1 MTPRGV
7 RGAEEETVRSRTY
20 LVKSI
25 VALAIVATI
34 VVLAA
39 CGSSSTN
46 KSSSTST
53 TSKGTPKKGGSLT
66 VLEDSAFAGAWPAG
80 LDPATNTNGAANQPY
95 MNSIYGQLF
104 RLNEKGKVEPELVS
118 KWAYANG
125 GKTVKLTLRPG
136 VKFSDG
142 TPFDADAVAF
152 NIKRDLKSTCTC
164 RPTWPVKSVTTEG
177 TGTVV
182 LNFMRPF
189 AAVIASF
196 IDSNA
201 NWTAS
206 PTALKKLGEKKFRIK
221 PVGAGPFKVVS
232 NKLSSELVL
241 ERNPTYWKP
250 GHPLLD
256 NLTFKSIGGDEAAY
270 QAMLAG
276 QAQAY
281 EGMSTPKLVQQAAK
295 NDKLKVTQQLSTSPY
310 FMQLNT
316 TIPPFNNPKAR
327 QAIYY
332 ASNSEVIRS
341 KIFNNLYE
349 NTQGFTGPG
358 GLFFQATVPGY
369 RTYDLEKAKA
379 LVKELGGL
387 KIDLGTINVLVA
399 KQTIQAL
406 QTQWAQAGI
415 KATIHS
421 YDLPG
426 LIQAFQSKKWQA
438 MLQTA
443 GSFDP
448 AQGVGVAFRMASQSP
463 FSGIKDPKLDTMLNE
478 AAGTLDQN
486 RRKELYGQIAK
497 YVSDQAYGPFY
508 FAFAPANV
516 ALKGVSGPG
525 LTTAMPAVVVN
536 PDVFW
541 DEVSSG
547 GGA

>member
-1 MTPRGV
+1 MREVAKPLTLCV
-7 RGAEEETVRSRTY
+7 AAVAM
-20 LVKSI
+20 
-25 VALAIVATI
+25 ALAG
-34 VVLAA
+34 
-39 CGSSSTN
+39 CGSSS
-46 KSSSTST
+46 SSTTTSASST
-53 TSKGTPKKGGSLT
+53 TGKAKKGGSLT

-104 RLNEKGKVEPELVS
+104 KLNEKGKVVPELATGWS
-118 KWAYANG
+118 YADG
-125 GKTVKLTLRPG
+125 GKTVNIKLRPG

-142 TPFDADAVAF
+142 TPFDAEAVAF

-164 RPTWPVKSVTTEG
+164 RPTWPVKSITTQG
-177 TGTVV
+177 AGTVV
-182 LNFMRPF
+182 LNFSRPF

-206 PTALKKLGEKKFRIK
+206 PTALKKLGQRQFRIK
-221 PVGAGPFKVVS
+221 PVGAGPFRVVS

-241 ERNPTYWKP
+241 ERNPTYWKRGRP
-250 GHPLLD
+250 YLD
-256 NLTFKSIGGDEAAY
+256 KLTFKSIGGDEAAY

-281 EGMSTPKLVQQAAK
+281 EGMSTPKLVQQASK

-316 TIPPFNNPKAR
+316 TIPPFDNPKAR

-332 ASNSEVIRS
+332 ASDSEAIRS
-341 KIFNNLYE
+341 KIFDNMYE

-358 GLFFQATVPGY
+358 GLFYEPKVPGY

-379 LVKELGGL
+379 LVKEIGGL
-387 KIDLGTINVLVA
+387 TIDLGTINVLVA

-406 QTQWAQAGI
+406 QSQWAQAGI

-443 GSFDP
+443 GSYDP
-448 AQGVGVAFRMASQSP
+448 AQGVGVAFRMSSQSP

-478 AAGTLDQN
+478 ASGTLDQGA
-486 RRKELYGQIAK
+486 RKELYGQLAK
-497 YVSDQAYGPFY
+497 FISDQAYGPFY

-516 ALKGVSGPG
+516 AVKGVSGPG

-541 DEVSSG
+541 DEVATSG
-547 GGA
+547 GGGA

>member
-1 MTPRGV
+1 MRGRRQFRPLAV
-7 RGAEEETVRSRTY
+7 LCVAGA
-20 LVKSI
+20 
-25 VALAIVATI
+25 ALA
-34 VVLAA
+34 LAS
-39 CGSSSTN
+39 CGSKSTN
-46 KSSSTST
+46 SSTSGGST
-53 TSKGTPKKGGSLT
+53 TAAKAKSGGSLT

-104 RLNEKGKVEPELVS
+104 KLNEQGKIVPELATGYS
-118 KWAYANG
+118 FADG
-125 GKTVKLTLRPG
+125 GKTVNIKLRQG

-142 TPFDADAVAF
+142 TPFDADAVVF

-164 RPTWPVKSVTTEG
+164 RPTWPVKSVAAQG
-177 TGTVV
+177 TDTVV
-182 LNFMRPF
+182 LNFTQPY

-206 PTALKKLGEKKFRIK
+206 PTALKKLGEKKFRIT
-221 PVGAGPFKVVS
+221 PVGAGPFTVVS

-241 ERNPTYWKP
+241 KRNTTYYKQ

-256 NLTFKSIGGDEAAY
+256 NLTFKSIGGDQAAY
-270 QAMLAG
+270 QALQAG

-281 EGMSTPKLVQQAAK
+281 EGMSTPQLVQQAGK
-295 NDKLKVTQQLSTSPY
+295 NGKLKVTQQLSTSPY

-316 TIPPFNNPKAR
+316 TIPPFNNAKAR

-332 ASNSEVIRS
+332 ASDSEAIRS
-341 KIFNNLYE
+341 HIFNNMYV

-358 GLFFQATVPGY
+358 GLFFEPKTPGY
-369 RTYDLEKAKA
+369 RTYDLDKAKA

-387 KIDLGTINVLVA
+387 KVTLGTINVLVA
-399 KQTIQAL
+399 KETIQAL
-406 QTQWAQAGI
+406 QSQWQQAGI
-415 KATIHS
+415 KVKIES
-421 YDLPG
+421 YDLTG

-438 MLQTA
+438 ELQTA
-443 GSFDP
+443 GSYDP

-463 FSGIKDPKLDTMLNE
+463 FSGIKDPKLDQMLNE
-478 AAGTLDQN
+478 GAGTLDQGK
-486 RRKELYGQIAK
+486 RAQIYGDLAK

-516 ALKGVSGPG
+516 AVKGVTGPG

-541 DEVSSG
+541 DEVSASSG
-547 GGA
+547 SS

>member
-1 MTPRGV
+1 V
-7 RGAEEETVRSRTY
+7 RAHRH
-20 LVKSI
+20 LVMPL
-25 VALAIVATI
+25 VALWVAGVAFALT
-34 VVLAA
+34 A

-46 KSSSTST
+46 KSSTSSGSST
-53 TSKGTPKKGGSLT
+53 TSQGTPKKGGSLT
-66 VLEDSAFAGAWPAG
+66 VLEDAAFAGAWPAG

-104 RLNEKGKVEPELVS
+104 KLNEKGEVVPELVS
-118 KWAYANG
+118 GYKFEDG
-125 GKTVKLTLRPG
+125 GKTVKLTLRQG

-142 TPFDADAVAF
+142 TPFDADAVVF

-164 RPTWPVKSVTTEG
+164 RPTWPVKTVTAEG
-177 TGTVV
+177 TDTVV
-182 LNFMRPF
+182 LKFTAPY
-189 AAVIASF
+189 AAITASF

-206 PTALKKLGEKKFRIK
+206 PTALKKLGERKFRIT

-241 ERNPTYWKP
+241 ERNPTYWKT
-250 GHPLLD
+250 GKPLLD
-256 NLTFKSIGGDEAAY
+256 KLTFKSIGGDQAAY

-281 EGMSTPKLVQQAAK
+281 EGMSTPKLVQQASK

-316 TIPPFNNPKAR
+316 TIPPFDDPKAR

-332 ASNSEVIRS
+332 ASDSEAIRS
-341 KIFNNLYE
+341 HIFDNMYE

-358 GLFFQATVPGY
+358 GRFYEPKVEGY
-369 RTYDLEKAKA
+369 RGYDLEKAKA

-387 KIDLGTINVLVA
+387 TVKLGTINVLVA

-406 QTQWAQAGI
+406 QSQWQQAGI
-415 KATIHS
+415 KVSIDS
-421 YDLPG
+421 YDLTG

-443 GSFDP
+443 GSYDP
-448 AQGVGVAFRMASQSP
+448 AQGVGVAFRMSSMSP
-463 FSGIKDPKLDTMLNE
+463 FSGIKDKKLDGMLAA
-478 AAGTLDQN
+478 AAGTLDQDK
-486 RRKELYGQIAK
+486 RKQMYADMAK
-497 YVSDQAYGPFY
+497 YISDQAYGPFY
-508 FAFAPANV
+508 FAFAPANI
-516 ALKGVSGPG
+516 ALKGVTGPG

-541 DEVSSG
+541 DEVSVSSS
-547 GGA
+547 

>member
-1 MTPRGV
+1 M
-7 RGAEEETVRSRTY
+7 RSRRNLLTP
-20 LVKSI
+20 L
-25 VALAIVATI
+25 VALLVAALT
-34 VVLAA
+34 LAA
-39 CGSSSTN
+39 CGAKTTSKT
-46 KSSSTST
+46 SSTST
-53 TSKGTPKKGGSLT
+53 GGKATKGGAIT

-104 RLNEKGKVEPELVS
+104 KLNEQGKIVPELATGY
-118 KWAYANG
+118 AYEDG
-125 GKTVKLTLRPG
+125 GKTVKIKLRPG

-142 TPFDADAVAF
+142 TPFDAEAVVF
-152 NIKRDLKSTCTC
+152 NIKRDLKSSCTC
-164 RPTWPVKSVTTEG
+164 RPTWPVKSVSAEG
-177 TGTVV
+177 TDTVV
-182 LNFMRPF
+182 LTFTRPF

-206 PTALKKLGEKKFRIK
+206 PTALKQMGERRFRVK

-241 ERNPTYWKP
+241 ERNPTYWKK
-250 GHPLLD
+250 GRPLLD
-256 NLTFKSIGGDEAAY
+256 RLTFKSIGGDEAAY
-270 QAMLAG
+270 QAIQAG
-276 QAQAY
+276 QAEAY
-281 EGMSTPKLVQQAAK
+281 EGMSTPRLVQGAGK
-295 NDKLKVTQQLSTSPY
+295 NSKVEVTQQLSTSPY

-316 TIPPFNNPKAR
+316 TIPPFDDPKAR

-332 ASNSEVIRS
+332 ASDSEAIRS
-341 KIFNNLYE
+341 KLFDNMYE

-358 GLFFQATVPGY
+358 GLFYEPKVEGY

-379 LVKELGGL
+379 LVKQMGGL
-387 KIDLGTINVLVA
+387 TVKLGTINVLVA

-406 QTQWAQAGI
+406 QSQWQEAGI
-415 KATIHS
+415 KVTIDS
-421 YDLPG
+421 YDLTG

-443 GSFDP
+443 GSYDP
-448 AQGVGVAFRMASQSP
+448 AQGVGVAFRMSSLSP
-463 FSGIKDPKLDTMLNE
+463 FSGIKDDKLDKMLND

-486 RRKELYGQIAK
+486 ARKGMYDQIAK

-516 ALKGVSGPG
+516 AVKGVTGPG

-541 DEVSSG
+541 DEVSAG
-547 GGA
+547 GGST

>member
-1 MTPRGV
+1 
-7 RGAEEETVRSRTY
+7 VRSRGH
-20 LVKSI
+20 LVKSV
-25 VALAIVATI
+25 VAFAVVGVVVA
-34 VVLAA
+34 LAA

-46 KSSSTST
+46 KSSSTGSST
-53 TSKGTPKKGGSLT
+53 TSQGKAQKGGSIT
-66 VLEDSAFAGAWPAG
+66 VLEDTAFAGAWPAG

-104 RLNEKGKVEPELVS
+104 KLNEKGQIVPELVS
-118 KWAYANG
+118 AYKLENG
-125 GKTVKLTLRPG
+125 GKTVKLTLRQG

-142 TPFDADAVAF
+142 TPFDAEAVVF

-164 RPTWPVKSVTTEG
+164 RPTWPVKSVTAEG
-177 TGTVV
+177 TDTVV
-182 LNFMRPF
+182 LTFTAPY
-189 AAVIASF
+189 AAIIASF

-206 PTALKKLGEKKFRIK
+206 PTALKKLGERKFRIT
-221 PVGAGPFKVVS
+221 PVGAGPFTVVS

-241 ERNPTYWKP
+241 ERNPTYWKT
-250 GHPLLD
+250 GKPLLD
-256 NLTFKSIGGDEAAY
+256 KLTFKSIGGDQAAY
-270 QAMLAG
+270 QALLAG

-281 EGMSTPKLVQQAAK
+281 EGMSTPKLVQQASK
-295 NDKLKVTQQLSTSPY
+295 NGKLKVTQQLSTSPY

-316 TIPPFNNPKAR
+316 TIPPFNDPKAR

-332 ASNSEVIRS
+332 ASDSEAIRS
-341 KIFNNLYE
+341 HIFDNMYE
-349 NTQGFTGPG
+349 STQGFTGPG
-358 GLFFQATVPGY
+358 GLFYEPKVPGY
-369 RTYDLEKAKA
+369 RSYDLEKAKA

-387 KIDLGTINVLVA
+387 TVKLGTINVLVA

-406 QTQWAQAGI
+406 QSQWQQAGI
-415 KATIHS
+415 KVSIDS
-421 YDLPG
+421 YDLTG

-443 GSFDP
+443 GSYDP
-448 AQGVGVAFRMASQSP
+448 AQGVGVAFRMSSMSP
-463 FSGIKDPKLDTMLNE
+463 FSGIKDKKLDGMLGQG
-478 AAGTLDQN
+478 AGTLDQGQ
-486 RRKELYGQIAK
+486 RKQVYDEMAK
-497 YVSDQAYGPFY
+497 YISDQAYGPFY

-541 DEVSSG
+541 DEVSVSG
-547 GGA
+547 S

>member
-1 MTPRGV
+1 M
-7 RGAEEETVRSRTY
+7 RSRGH
-20 LVKSI
+20 LVKSV
-25 VALAIVATI
+25 VAFAVVGVVVA
-34 VVLAA
+34 LAA

-46 KSSSTST
+46 KSSSTGS
-53 TSKGTPKKGGSLT
+53 SPSSQGKAQKGGSIT
-66 VLEDSAFAGAWPAG
+66 VLEDTAFAGAWPAG

-104 RLNEKGKVEPELVS
+104 KLNEKGQVVPELVS
-118 KWAYANG
+118 AYKLENG
-125 GKTVKLTLRPG
+125 GKTVKLTLRQG

-142 TPFDADAVAF
+142 TPFDADAVVF

-164 RPTWPVKSVTTEG
+164 RPTWPVKSVTAEG
-177 TGTVV
+177 TDTVV
-182 LNFMRPF
+182 LTFTAPY
-189 AAVIASF
+189 AAIIASF

-206 PTALKKLGEKKFRIK
+206 PTALKKLGERKFRIT

-241 ERNPTYWKP
+241 ERNPTYWKT
-250 GHPLLD
+250 GKPLLD
-256 NLTFKSIGGDEAAY
+256 KLTFKSIGGDQAAY
-270 QAMLAG
+270 QALLAG

-281 EGMSTPKLVQQAAK
+281 EGMSTPKLVQQASK
-295 NDKLKVTQQLSTSPY
+295 NGKLKVTQQLSTSPY

-316 TIPPFNNPKAR
+316 TIPPFNDPKAR

-332 ASNSEVIRS
+332 ASDSEAIRS
-341 KIFNNLYE
+341 HIFDNMYE
-349 NTQGFTGPG
+349 STQGFTGPG
-358 GLFFQATVPGY
+358 GLFHEPKVPGY
-369 RTYDLEKAKA
+369 RGYDLAKAKA

-387 KIDLGTINVLVA
+387 TVKLGTINVLVA

-406 QTQWAQAGI
+406 QSQWQQAGI
-415 KATIHS
+415 KVTIDS
-421 YDLPG
+421 YDLTG

-448 AQGVGVAFRMASQSP
+448 AQGVGVAFRMSSMSP
-463 FSGIKDPKLDTMLNE
+463 FSGIKDKKLDGML
-478 AAGTLDQN
+478 AQGAGTLDQGQ
-486 RRKELYGQIAK
+486 RKQVYDDMAK
-497 YVSDQAYGPFY
+497 YISDQAYGPFY

-541 DEVSSG
+541 DEVSVSG
-547 GGA
+547 S

>member
-1 MTPRGV
+1 MRG
-7 RGAEEETVRSRTY
+7 RRQPKP
-20 LVKSI
+20 L
-25 VALAIVATI
+25 VALCAVGAA
-34 VVLAA
+34 LALVA
-39 CGSSSTN
+39 CGSKSSNTSTSGGSSTTA
-46 KSSSTST
+46 KAT
-53 TSKGTPKKGGSLT
+53 KGGSLT

-104 RLNEKGKVEPELVS
+104 KLNEQGKIVPELATGYS
-118 KWAYANG
+118 FADG
-125 GKTVKLTLRPG
+125 GKTVNIKLQQG

-142 TPFDADAVAF
+142 TPFDADAVVF

-164 RPTWPVKSVTTEG
+164 RPVWPVKSVSAQG
-177 TGTVV
+177 TDTVV
-182 LNFMRPF
+182 LNFLQPY

-196 IDSNA
+196 VDSNA

-206 PTALKKLGEKKFRIK
+206 PTALKQLGEKKFRIT

-241 ERNPTYWKP
+241 ERNPTYWKQGRP
-250 GHPLLD
+250 FLD
-256 NLTFKSIGGDEAAY
+256 KLTFKSIGGDQAAY
-270 QAMLAG
+270 QALLAG

-281 EGMSTPKLVQQAAK
+281 EGMSTPQLVQQASK
-295 NDKLKVTQQLSTSPY
+295 NGKLKVTQQLSTSPY

-316 TIPPFNNPKAR
+316 TIPPFDNAKAR

-332 ASNSEVIRS
+332 ASDSEAIRS
-341 KIFNNLYE
+341 HIFNNMYE
-349 NTQGFTGPG
+349 STQGFTGPG
-358 GLFFQATVPGY
+358 GLFYEPKVEGY
-369 RTYDLEKAKA
+369 RAYDLDKAKA

-387 KIDLGTINVLVA
+387 TVNLGTINVLVA
-399 KQTIQAL
+399 KESMQAL
-406 QTQWAQAGI
+406 QSQWQQAGI
-415 KATIHS
+415 KVKISS
-421 YDLPG
+421 YDLTG

-443 GSFDP
+443 GSYDP
-448 AQGVGVAFRMASQSP
+448 AQGVGVAFRMSSMSP
-463 FSGIKDPKLDTMLNE
+463 FSGIKDKKLDGMLAE
-478 AAGTLDQN
+478 GAGTLDQAK
-486 RRKELYGQIAK
+486 RKQIYTDLAK

-516 ALKGVSGPG
+516 AIKGVTGPG

-541 DEVSSG
+541 DEVSVSG
-547 GGA
+547 SSS

>member
-1 MTPRGV
+1 
-7 RGAEEETVRSRTY
+7 VRSRTQ
-20 LVKSI
+20 LVKSV
-25 VALAIVATI
+25 VAICVAA
-34 VVLAA
+34 VALAA

-46 KSSSTST
+46 KSSSTRSST
-53 TSKGTPKKGGSLT
+53 SSQGKAQKGGSIT
-66 VLEDSAFAGAWPAG
+66 VLEDTAFAGAWPAG

-104 RLNEKGKVEPELVS
+104 KLNEKGQVVPELVS
-118 KWAYANG
+118 AYKLENG
-125 GKTVKLTLRPG
+125 GKTVKLTLRQG

-142 TPFDADAVAF
+142 TAFDADAVVF

-164 RPTWPVKSVTTEG
+164 RPTWPVKTVTAEG
-177 TGTVV
+177 ADTVV
-182 LNFMRPF
+182 LKFTAPY
-189 AAVIASF
+189 AAIIASF

-206 PTALKKLGEKKFRIK
+206 PTALKKLGERKFRIT

-241 ERNPTYWKP
+241 ERNPTYWKT
-250 GHPLLD
+250 GKPLLD
-256 NLTFKSIGGDEAAY
+256 KLTFKSIGGDQAAY
-270 QAMLAG
+270 QALLAG

-281 EGMSTPKLVQQAAK
+281 EGMSTPKLVQQASK
-295 NDKLKVTQQLSTSPY
+295 NGKLKVTQQLSTSPY

-316 TIPPFNNPKAR
+316 TIPPFDDPKAR

-332 ASNSEVIRS
+332 ASDSEAIRS
-341 KIFNNLYE
+341 HIFDNMYE
-349 NTQGFTGPG
+349 STQGFTGPG
-358 GLFFQATVPGY
+358 GLFYEPKVPGY
-369 RTYDLEKAKA
+369 RGYDLEKAKA
-379 LVKELGGL
+379 LVKEMGGL
-387 KIDLGTINVLVA
+387 TVKLGTINVLVA

-406 QTQWAQAGI
+406 QSQWQQAGI
-415 KATIHS
+415 KVSIDS
-421 YDLPG
+421 YDLTG

-443 GSFDP
+443 GSYDP
-448 AQGVGVAFRMASQSP
+448 AQGVGVAFRMSSMSP
-463 FSGIKDPKLDTMLNE
+463 FSGIKDKKLDGML
-478 AAGTLDQN
+478 AQGAGTLDQGQ
-486 RRKELYGQIAK
+486 RKQVYDEMAK
-497 YVSDQAYGPFY
+497 YISDQAYGPFY

-541 DEVSSG
+541 DEVSVSG
-547 GGA
+547 S